1 MRHLRFVGS
10 KSRIVLLFFTLFI
23 LACGSSAPADT
34 PTGAAATSPPA
45 AAQPTVAPTAAPT
58 APSAPSADATPVPQA
73 EATATPVPQEAARA
87 GGVVPM
93 QKHAAP
99 RRIDPHP
106 SGSGIDMSEATL
118 LYNGLVKYND
128 FGDVN
133 EIVGDL
139 ASNWDVSDDG
149 LVYTFRIPAGVQW
162 TDGAPLT
169 TADVVF
175 SLERMVQEG
184 ENRPRAGA
192 LRTYYD
198 RSEAIDPQTVAVHLK
213 FPAAAFLPALGIDYM
228 KVVPKHI
235 AEGGT
240 EIGDVAPQ
248 VGSGPY
254 QMIRYR
260 KGDVVEY
267 EKNEGYFKDGLPLL
281 DGINKHI
288 ITDKGRSK
296 AAFETK
302 QVLMATVGFTGMN
315 VQDYLALQES
325 AGDHLTVHF
334 MNDFL
339 AIGLMLNTTIP
350 PYDNPLVRRALFL
363 ATDRQ
368 AQVDA
373 FGFGKGSIHGPLPS
387 WLWFGMSDEELLEV
401 PGFRQ
406 TPDGKKDPRDIE
418 MAKDLLAQAGY
429 PDGFDATITVRQT
442 GIYADQAALLKDQ
455 FRELDINITTRPLE
469 STAGLAAFLALDFEM
484 GIQGTGFA
492 FHDPDQILA
501 GLYLPRGARNY
512 PGWEHPKIIE
522 LYDQQAQATDQ
533 LKRGEIISEIEQILL
548 YEDNHWVGLLW
559 DNFGWPVSKQ
569 IQDFYLPPTVASTG
583 MMWERIWLEE

>member
-1 MRHLRFVGS
+1 MRHLRFVGPVYRYALVFLALS
-10 KSRIVLLFFTLFI
+10 II
-23 LACGSSAPADT
+23 ACGT
-34 PTGAAATSPPA
+34 ATSSSP
-45 AAQPTVAPTAAPT
+45 AAQPTAA
-58 APSAPSADATPVPQA
+58 ATPPPAPMTEPTSLPQA
-73 EATATPVPQEAARA
+73 QPEATPEPEAVGKS

-106 SGSGIDMSEATL
+106 SGSGIDISEATL

-128 FGDVN
+128 IGDVTQ
-133 EIVGDL
+133 IIGDL
-139 ASNWDVSDDG
+139 ATHWDVSDDG
-149 LVYTFRIPAGVQW
+149 LTYTFFIPEGVQW
-162 TDGAPLT
+162 TDGTPLT
-169 TADVVF
+169 AADVVF
-175 SLERMVQEG
+175 SLDRMVQEG
-184 ENRPRAGA
+184 ESRPRAGS
-192 LRTYYD
+192 LRTYYTS
-198 RSEAIDPQTVAVHLK
+198 SEAIDPQSIAVNLK

-228 KVVPKHI
+228 KIVPKHVVE
-235 AEGGT
+235 AGT
-240 EIGDVAPQ
+240 EIGNVAPQ

-254 QMIRYR
+254 EMVDYR
-260 KGDVVEY
+260 KGDSIEY
-267 EKNEGYFKDGLPLL
+267 KRNENYFKDGLPLL
-281 DGINKHI
+281 DGIIKYV
-288 ITDKGRSK
+288 ITDKGRTK

-302 QVLMATVGFTGMN
+302 QVLMGTVGFTGMN
-315 VQDYLALQES
+315 VQDYLNLQES

-350 PYDNPLVRRALFL
+350 PYDNPKVRRALFL
-363 ATDRQ
+363 AVDRQ

-387 WLWFGMSDEELLEV
+387 WLWFGVPEEELLEV

-406 TPDGKKDPRDIE
+406 TADGKKDPQDLE
-418 MAKDLLAQAGY
+418 MAKQLLAEAGY

-455 FRELDINITTRPLE
+455 FREIGIDITTRPME
-469 STAGLAAFLALDFEM
+469 STAGIAAFLALDFEM

-512 PGWEHPKIIE
+512 PGWEHPKITQ
-522 LYDQQAQATDQ
+522 LYDQQARATDQ
-533 LKRGEIISEIEQILL
+533 TKRAEIISEIEQILL
-548 YEDNHWVGLLW
+548 YEDNHWVGLLY

-569 IQDFYLPPTVASTG
+569 IQDFYVPSTVASTG
-583 MMWERIWLEE
+583 LMWERIWLDQ

>member
-1 MRHLRFVGS
+1 MRHLRFVGPVY
-10 KSRIVLLFFTLFI
+10 RYPLMLLALSI
-23 LACGSSAPADT
+23 IACGTVSPAED
-34 PTGAAATSPPA
+34 AATSPPA
-45 AAQPTVAPTAAPT
+45 AQPTTAAATLPPVPMTEPTSTPRAQPE
-58 APSAPSADATPVPQA
+58 ATP
-73 EATATPVPQEAARA
+73 EPVAVGKS

-128 FGDVN
+128 IGDVK

-139 ASNWDVSDDG
+139 ATHWDVSEDG
-149 LVYTFRIPAGVQW
+149 LTYTFFIPEGVQW
-162 TDGAPLT
+162 TDGNPLT
-169 TADVVF
+169 ADDVVL
-175 SLERMVQEG
+175 SLDRMVQEG

-192 LRTYYD
+192 LRTYYTS
-198 RSEAIDPQTVAVHLK
+198 SEAIDPQSIAVNLK

-228 KVVPKHI
+228 KVVPKHVVE
-235 AEGGT
+235 AGT

-254 QMIRYR
+254 EMVDYR
-260 KGDVVEY
+260 KGDSIEY
-267 EKNEGYFKDGLPLL
+267 KRNESYFKDGLPLL
-281 DGINKHI
+281 DGIIKYV
-288 ITDKGRSK
+288 ITDKGRTK
-296 AAFETK
+296 AGFETK
-302 QVLMATVGFTGMN
+302 QLLMATVGFTGMN
-315 VQDYLALQES
+315 VQDYLSLQES
-325 AGDHLTVHF
+325 AGDHLNVHF
-334 MNDFL
+334 MNDYL
-339 AIGLMLNTTIP
+339 AIGLMLNTTIS
-350 PYDNPLVRRALFL
+350 PYDDPKVRRALFL
-363 ATDRQ
+363 AVDRQ

-387 WLWFGMSDEELLEV
+387 WLWFGMPEEELLEV

-406 TPDGKKDPRDIE
+406 TADGKKDPQDLE
-418 MAKDLLAQAGY
+418 MAKQLLAEAGY

-455 FRELDINITTRPLE
+455 FREIGIDITTRPME
-469 STAGLAAFLALDFEM
+469 STAGIAAFLALDFEM

-512 PGWEHPKIIE
+512 PGWEHTKITE
-522 LYDQQAQATDQ
+522 LYDQQARATDQ
-533 LKRGEIISEIEQILL
+533 TKRGEIISEIEQILL
-548 YEDNHWVGLLW
+548 YDDNHWVGLLW

-569 IQDFYLPPTVASTG
+569 IQDFYVPSTVASTG
-583 MMWERIWLEE
+583 MMWERIWLDQ